1 MTSVTRNSK
10 YNTAIRFFL
19 LAAACMLLLPLY
31 TYGETKNGEQ
41 PHVSDVPVHK
51 KVLKTIIVDNYSP
64 YTFVNQSGDPDGF
77 SVDLIKAVAEEM
89 GLALK
94 IHVGTWDLARNAL
107 KDGNIDVLPMMA
119 YSKERDE
126 QFDFSVPHTI
136 AYDAFFTRKDADK
149 IRSLDDLRGKKF
161 IVMKGDQAHDYLL
174 STGIIGPEQL
184 IFINSLP
191 DALRLLSS
199 GKGDAALM
207 PKLVGLIVV
216 KNLKLSNL
224 ELSPIVIEAYNR
236 PFSFAVTEGNQ
247 PLLERLSQGL
257 SIVKTSDQ
265 YSNIYKKWFGALEP
279 PGLSL
284 KTVLKYIGVIIL
296 VFVVIGTVLLLW
308 SFSLRRQVAF
318 RTRSLEEEISERKQ
332 AEEAVRESE
341 EKLRLIIDTS
351 PIGICTVDPL
361 GNFVTTNIAYERML
375 GYSKEELRGLSFFD
389 VTHPD
394 NRPKNKKLF
403 QDMFS
408 LETTN
413 FSMEKRYIRKDGEEI
428 NVSVHAIG
436 IRDAEGNV
444 RFGTAF
450 VEDITERK
458 QAEDSLRD
466 TNARHSAMIENI
478 GDVIAIV
485 GADSMA
491 KYQSPNIEKWFGWK
505 PEDLVGTSGWDKMH
519 PEDIERIQKEFGKML
534 EKETASIVE
543 YRFKCK
549 DGNYKWIELTA
560 VNRINDPSINGVLLN
575 YHDITERKQAEEQ
588 IKELNRTLEQRI
600 KDRTKQLERAN
611 KELESFAYSVSHDLR
626 APLRSM
632 DGFSVALLED
642 YADKLDDQGKDYLQ
656 RVRNAS
662 KRMAQLIDGILELS
676 RTTRSEVKW
685 EHVNLSALAK
695 TIMTDLHKSQP
706 ERRVECI
713 IEPDLYANGDIRLLR
728 AAIQNLLDNAFKF
741 TEHCDP
747 GKIEFGVLPPS
758 ETDESSQT
766 PNPTYFIRDNGA
778 GFDMTYADKLF
789 GVFQRLHKADEF
801 PGTGVG
807 LATVERIIHRH
818 GGRIWADAGVDEG
831 ATFYFTLG

>member
-10 YNTAIRFFL
+10 YNTAIRSFL

-64 YTFVNQSGDPDGF
+64 YTFVNQNGDPDGF

-94 IHVGTWDLARNAL
+94 IHVDTWDPARNAL
-107 KDGNIDVLPMMA
+107 KDGYIDVLPMMA

-136 AYDAFFTRKDADK
+136 AYDAFFTRKDAGK
-149 IRSLDDLRGKKF
+149 IRSLDDLRGKKI

-174 STGIIGPEQL
+174 STGTIGPEQL

-296 VFVVIGTVLLLW
+296 VFMVIGTVLLLW

-332 AEEAVRESE
+332 AEEALRESE
-341 EKLRLIIDTS
+341 GKYR
-351 PIGICTVDPL
+351 
-361 GNFVTTNIAYERML
+361 
-375 GYSKEELRGLSFFD
+375 EL
-389 VTHPD
+389 
-394 NRPKNKKLF
+394 
-403 QDMFS
+403 
-408 LETTN
+408 
-413 FSMEKRYIRKDGEEI
+413 
-428 NVSVHAIG
+428 SV
-436 IRDAEGNV
+436 E
-444 RFGTAF
+444 
-450 VEDITERK
+450 
-458 QAEDSLRD
+458 
-466 TNARHSAMIENI
+466 
-478 GDVIAIV
+478 
-485 GADSMA
+485 
-491 KYQSPNIEKWFGWK
+491 
-505 PEDLVGTSGWDKMH
+505 
-519 PEDIERIQKEFGKML
+519 
-534 EKETASIVE
+534 
-543 YRFKCK
+543 
-549 DGNYKWIELTA
+549 
-560 VNRINDPSINGVLLN
+560 
-575 YHDITERKQAEEQ
+575 
-588 IKELNRTLEQRI
+588 LEQRVQ
-600 KDRTKQLERAN
+600 KRTDQLEGAN

-626 APLRSM
+626 APLRGI
-632 DGFSVALLED
+632 DGFSQVLLED
-642 YADKLDDQGKDYLQ
+642 YEEKLDEEGKDYLGRIRSGTQ
-656 RVRNAS
+656 R
-662 KRMAQLIDGILELS
+662 MGHLIDDLLRLS
-676 RTTRSEVKW
+676 RLTRSEMRH
-685 EHVNLSALAK
+685 EPVNLSTLAEKVSVALRE
-695 TIMTDLHKSQP
+695 SGS
-706 ERRVECI
+706 ERKVTFDITPNLKAHGDRYLLGVA
-713 IEPDLYANGDIRLLR
+713 IE
-728 AAIQNLLDNAFKF
+728 NLFSNAWKF
-741 TEHCDP
+741 SSSHDQAR
-747 GKIEFGVLPPS
+747 IEFGVEKL
-758 ETDESSQT
+758 EGK
-766 PNPTYFIRDNGA
+766 NAYFIRDDGV
-778 GFDMTYADKLF
+778 GFDMAYADKLF
-789 GVFQRLHKADEF
+789 GAFQRLHGTTEF
-801 PGTGVG
+801 PGSGIG
-807 LATVERIIHRH
+807 LATVQRIIHRH
-818 GGRIWADAGVDEG
+818 GGHIWAESKVGEG
-831 ATFYFTLG
+831 ATFYFTLSQ

>member
-10 YNTAIRFFL
+10 YNTAIRSFL

-94 IHVGTWDLARNAL
+94 IHVDTWDPARNAL

-136 AYDAFFTRKDADK
+136 AYDAFFTRKDAGK
-149 IRSLDDLRGKKF
+149 IRSLDDLRGKKI

-174 STGIIGPEQL
+174 STGTIGPEQL

-296 VFVVIGTVLLLW
+296 VFMVIGTVLLLW

-332 AEEAVRESE
+332 AEEALRESE
-341 EKLRLIIDTS
+341 GKYR
-351 PIGICTVDPL
+351 
-361 GNFVTTNIAYERML
+361 
-375 GYSKEELRGLSFFD
+375 EL
-389 VTHPD
+389 
-394 NRPKNKKLF
+394 
-403 QDMFS
+403 
-408 LETTN
+408 
-413 FSMEKRYIRKDGEEI
+413 
-428 NVSVHAIG
+428 SV
-436 IRDAEGNV
+436 E
-444 RFGTAF
+444 
-450 VEDITERK
+450 
-458 QAEDSLRD
+458 
-466 TNARHSAMIENI
+466 
-478 GDVIAIV
+478 
-485 GADSMA
+485 
-491 KYQSPNIEKWFGWK
+491 
-505 PEDLVGTSGWDKMH
+505 
-519 PEDIERIQKEFGKML
+519 
-534 EKETASIVE
+534 
-543 YRFKCK
+543 
-549 DGNYKWIELTA
+549 
-560 VNRINDPSINGVLLN
+560 
-575 YHDITERKQAEEQ
+575 
-588 IKELNRTLEQRI
+588 LEQRVQ
-600 KDRTKQLERAN
+600 KRTDQLEGAN

-626 APLRSM
+626 APLRGI
-632 DGFSVALLED
+632 DGFSQVLLED
-642 YADKLDDQGKDYLQ
+642 YEEKLDEEGKDYLGRIRSGTQ
-656 RVRNAS
+656 R
-662 KRMAQLIDGILELS
+662 MGHLIDDLLRLS
-676 RTTRSEVKW
+676 RLTRSEMRH
-685 EHVNLSALAK
+685 EPVNLSTLAENVSVALRE
-695 TIMTDLHKSQP
+695 SGS
-706 ERRVECI
+706 ERKVMFDITPNLKAHGDRYLLGVA
-713 IEPDLYANGDIRLLR
+713 IE
-728 AAIQNLLDNAFKF
+728 NLFSNAWKF
-741 TEHCDP
+741 SSSHDQAR
-747 GKIEFGVLPPS
+747 IEFGVEKL
-758 ETDESSQT
+758 EGK
-766 PNPTYFIRDNGA
+766 NAYFIRDDGV
-778 GFDMTYADKLF
+778 GFDMAYADKLF
-789 GVFQRLHKADEF
+789 GAFQRLHGTTEF
-801 PGTGVG
+801 PGSGIG
-807 LATVERIIHRH
+807 LATVQRIIHRH
-818 GGRIWADAGVDEG
+818 GGQIWAESKVGEG
-831 ATFYFTLG
+831 ATFYFTLSQ

>member
-10 YNTAIRFFL
+10 YNTAIRSFL

-64 YTFVNQSGDPDGF
+64 YTFVNQNGDPDGF

-94 IHVGTWDLARNAL
+94 IHVDTWDLARNAL

-149 IRSLDDLRGKKF
+149 IRSLDDLRGKKI

-174 STGIIGPEQL
+174 STGTIGPEQL

-216 KNLKLSNL
+216 KNLELSNL

-296 VFVVIGTVLLLW
+296 VFMVIGTVLLLW

-332 AEEAVRESE
+332 AEEALRESE
-341 EKLRLIIDTS
+341 EKYR
-351 PIGICTVDPL
+351 
-361 GNFVTTNIAYERML
+361 
-375 GYSKEELRGLSFFD
+375 EL
-389 VTHPD
+389 
-394 NRPKNKKLF
+394 
-403 QDMFS
+403 
-408 LETTN
+408 
-413 FSMEKRYIRKDGEEI
+413 
-428 NVSVHAIG
+428 SV
-436 IRDAEGNV
+436 E
-444 RFGTAF
+444 
-450 VEDITERK
+450 
-458 QAEDSLRD
+458 
-466 TNARHSAMIENI
+466 
-478 GDVIAIV
+478 
-485 GADSMA
+485 
-491 KYQSPNIEKWFGWK
+491 
-505 PEDLVGTSGWDKMH
+505 
-519 PEDIERIQKEFGKML
+519 
-534 EKETASIVE
+534 
-543 YRFKCK
+543 
-549 DGNYKWIELTA
+549 
-560 VNRINDPSINGVLLN
+560 
-575 YHDITERKQAEEQ
+575 
-588 IKELNRTLEQRI
+588 LEQRVQ
-600 KDRTKQLERAN
+600 KRTDQLEGAN

-626 APLRSM
+626 APLRGI
-632 DGFSVALLED
+632 DGFSQVLLED
-642 YADKLDDQGKDYLQ
+642 YEEKLDEEGKDYLGRIRSGTQ
-656 RVRNAS
+656 R
-662 KRMAQLIDGILELS
+662 MGHLIDDLLRLS
-676 RTTRSEVKW
+676 RLTRSEMRH
-685 EHVNLSALAK
+685 EPVNLSTLAEKVSVALRE
-695 TIMTDLHKSQP
+695 SGS
-706 ERRVECI
+706 ERKVTFDITPNLKAHGDRYLLGVA
-713 IEPDLYANGDIRLLR
+713 IE
-728 AAIQNLLDNAFKF
+728 NLFSNAWKF
-741 TEHCDP
+741 SSSHDQAR
-747 GKIEFGVLPPS
+747 IEFGVEKL
-758 ETDESSQT
+758 EGK
-766 PNPTYFIRDNGA
+766 NAYFIRDDGV
-778 GFDMTYADKLF
+778 GFDMAYADKLF
-789 GVFQRLHKADEF
+789 GAFQRLHGTTEF
-801 PGTGVG
+801 PGSGIG
-807 LATVERIIHRH
+807 LATVQRIIHRH
-818 GGRIWADAGVDEG
+818 GGHIWAESKVGEG
-831 ATFYFTLG
+831 AIFHFTLSQ